1 LEIVRQAPFDWTY
14 VSPSAEIDEG
24 VRTGRFRTGKD
35 QLLVDQ
41 RGRSSIYMEDFAVAI
56 LDEIENPQF
65 SRARF
70 TVGY

>member
-1 LEIVRQAPFDWTY
+1 MEIVRQAPFDWTY

-24 VRTGRFRTGKD
+24 VRTGRFRTGKA

-41 RGRSSIYMEDFAVAI
+41 RGRSSISMEDFAVAI
-56 LDEIENPQF
+56 VNEVENPQF
-65 SRARF
+65 SGTRF